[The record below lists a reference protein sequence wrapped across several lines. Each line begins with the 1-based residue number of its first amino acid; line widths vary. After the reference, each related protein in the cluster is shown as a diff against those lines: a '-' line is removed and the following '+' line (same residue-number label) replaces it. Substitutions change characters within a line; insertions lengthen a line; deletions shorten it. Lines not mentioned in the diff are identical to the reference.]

1 MIFLILRNLNMIN
14 MLLTSQIKS
23 RKEGQVDKGV
33 VPENI
38 EIIAVLC
45 LALHAVLRLKTGL
58 GL

>member
-1 MIFLILRNLNMIN
+1 MIN
-14 MLLTSQIKS
+14 MFLTSQIKS

-38 EIIAVLC
+38 EIIAKLC

>member
-1 MIFLILRNLNMIN
+1 MIN

-38 EIIAVLC
+38 EIIAKLC
-45 LALHAVLRLKTGL
+45 LHAILRLKTGL